1 MMSVNLAIILYKLQN
16 NLIKS
21 DLSLTLNSEIHS
33 YSTRISNSFRIDYA
47 RTNFGKFAVLQEA
60 IQLYNSTPE
69 NIKSIDKLCNFKKC
83 IKLYFLCLQ
92 NS

>member
-1 MMSVNLAIILYKLQN
+1 MQIWQYFYINYKITLL
-16 NLIKS
+16 NLICHELLIVKFIS
-21 DLSLTLNSEIHS
+21 TQLESLIPSELIMP
-33 YSTRISNSFRIDYA
+33 

-60 IQLYNSTPE
+60 IQLYNSPPE

>member
-1 MMSVNLAIILYKLQN
+1 MKFISTQLES
-16 NLIKS
+16 LIP
-21 DLSLTLNSEIHS
+21 SELIMP
-33 YSTRISNSFRIDYA
+33 

-60 IQLYNSTPE
+60 IQLYNSIPE

-92 NS
+92 NSWKIYSESRNIMEKQTLIL